1 MSTDKQKMEYYE
13 KRAQDRIQQSGRYLN
28 DAIKAHNQVGALL
41 QDATNFL
48 NLAAGLA
55 QIEVALENLPEP
67 NKVEAKNAQVPDDKV

>member
-13 KRAQDRIQQSGRYLN
+13 KRAQDRIQQTGKYLN
-28 DAIKAHNQVGALL
+28 DAIRLHNQVGNLL

-55 QIEVALENLPEP
+55 QTEVTSLNLPEP
-67 NKVEAKNAQVPDDKV
+67 NKVESKNEVPDNKV